1 MKRVIVG
8 IVTALC
14 LLHGAPAGASEQSKL
29 LYSRGLVEFHAGHLS
44 DALKLF
50 DQAVAADGEDTYARY
65 YRAVTRGRL
74 NDFAGAIAD
83 LRAVLKARPDL
94 DQAALDLGVA
104 LVQTNEYRDALRWL
118 EQARH
123 TAELDGQASLFLG
136 IAQLRLGR
144 IEAARRNFLRAAEK
158 DPEQALVA
166 RYYEGVANYQEANWS
181 RSAEQ
186 FTYVVQTSPDSVM
199 GREAASFLEKI
210 RAAERERYQVHG
222 AVGFQY
228 DTNVVLA
235 PGGDVI
241 KEAAGIS
248 KQADGR
254 ITLSAGG
261 NYVAWR
267 SDQVQLLLGYEFF
280 QSLHFELH
288 DFNLEDHGPYVQLLC
303 NASVFQCGVLGRY
316 DYYIEDVDS
325 FLQEA
330 TVLPWL
336 TIPAGE
342 FGRLEL
348 YYRMRRRDF
357 KKQAFTVLDSFNHA
371 VGVRQVVNLG
381 SSDRYISVG
390 YQFDR
395 EDPVVSSRLVREGTF
410 TETEAQGFAYDGNEL
425 NAGAGWTLPA
435 AISVEGG
442 FVFRHEGYDQASEPM
457 PPHRGDDVYEVI
469 FVARRPLGE
478 YLDIAVGYLGTIN
491 HSNDPRFDYDRNI
504 ASLTLE
510 VRF

>member
-1 MKRVIVG
+1 MKRVIALALLV
-8 IVTALC
+8 LC
-14 LLHGAPAGASEQSKL
+14 LSPGAPALASEQSKL
-29 LYSRGLVEFHAGHLS
+29 LYSRGLVEFHAEHFS

-50 DQAVAADGEDTYARY
+50 DQAVAADADDTYARY

-74 NDFAGAIAD
+74 NDFAGAISD

-104 LVQTNEYRDALRWL
+104 LVQTNQYREALRWL
-118 EQARH
+118 RQARR

-144 IEAARRNFLRAAEK
+144 IEDARRNFHRAAEK
-158 DPEQALVA
+158 DPDQTLVA
-166 RYYEGVANYQEANWS
+166 RYYEGIANYQEAKWS
-181 RSAEQ
+181 QSAEH

-210 RAAERERYQVHG
+210 HASERDRYEVHG

-235 PGGDVI
+235 PNGDVI

-254 ITLSAGG
+254 ITLSTGG
-261 NYVAWR
+261 SYLAWR
-267 SDQVQLLLGYEFF
+267 SDPVQLLVGYEFF

-288 DFNLEDHGPYVQLLC
+288 DFNLEDHGPYVQVLC
-303 NASVFQCGVLGRY
+303 NAGVFQCGVLGRY

-336 TIPAGE
+336 TLPAGE
-342 FGRLEL
+342 FGRTEL
-348 YYRMRRRDF
+348 YYRLRRRDF
-357 KKQAFTVLDSFNHA
+357 KKQSFSVLDSLNHA
-371 VGVRQVVNLG
+371 AGVRQVINLG
-381 SSDRYISVG
+381 APDRYVSLG

-395 EDPVVSSRLVREGTF
+395 ADPVISDRLVHDRIF
-410 TETEAQGFAYDGNEL
+410 TVTDAQGFAYDGNEV
-425 NAGAGWTLPA
+425 NVGAGWTLPA

-442 FVFRHEGYDQASEPM
+442 FAFRHEGYDRASEPI
-457 PPHRGDDVYEVI
+457 PPYRRDDVYNVI
-469 FVARRPLGE
+469 FLARRPLGE
-478 YLDIAVGYLGTIN
+478 YLNVTTGYYGTIN
-491 HSNDPRFDYDRNI
+491 HSNDPRFDYDRHI